1 MKKSIKVI
9 ALILTLILVA
19 SVFALIGC
27 DNNKEYVVEEEKVF
41 YLDVKQF
48 DFLNLGIASLIIDKN
63 ASQVIL
69 RPDGTATLRIVILED
84 VVGALGGLITED
96 MLAGLDITPLVDQYA
111 VNIVPG
117 FDINKPKETFKLLED
132 SMGIKFYN
140 VDFDDPNVKA
150 LFDVL
155 AGHGTL
161 PEDFMLPAPI
171 GIEYNCNYTMEDL
184 VSEYTGEYTAVYMGD
199 KNEGGEPYVVMTME
213 TNPETQKQEVFFEIK
228 FLNVTFRAVER

>member
-1 MKKSIKVI
+1 MKKTSKII
-9 ALILTLILVA
+9 ALCLTLILIA
-19 SVFALIGC
+19 SVFALFGC

-41 YLDVKQF
+41 YVKVNEF
-48 DFLNLGIASLIIDKN
+48 DFLNLGLAALLIDKD

-84 VVGALGGLITED
+84 VVGALGGLITD
-96 MLAGLDITPLVDQYA
+96 DILKGLDLTPLVNQYA

-132 SMGIKFYN
+132 SMGLKLYN

-199 KNEGGEPYVVMTME
+199 RNKGGESYVVMTME
-213 TNPETQKQEVFFEIK
+213 NNPETQKDEVFFEIK